1 MAGKETFL
9 VSGDVSK
16 ILHCSLDDV
25 TDLAQQGKLKG
36 TKRGRFW
43 IFRLSDVE
51 DYQRKQKNE

>member
-9 VSGDVSK
+9 VTQDVAR

-36 TKRGRFW
+36 TKPRRFW

-51 DYQRKQKNE
+51 DYQRKQTNE